1 VKIVVVTSNT
11 HKAAEIADFFGDLV
25 EITHFSMD
33 IPEYRHHDVGEIAY
47 RKAEYAFHTLRCPLM
62 VDDTAFSIEVLNG
75 FPGPYAAYV
84 LSTIGNEGI
93 LKLLKGAVNRNA
105 YFETAI
111 AFATEA
117 GIRVFRGRV
126 DGVIVPPRGKD
137 GFGYDPIFEV
147 EGRTLAE
154 LDRAAKNRISHRALA
169 LSLLKDRI
177 LTEEGLARDKTV
189 KRKDDV

>member
-1 VKIVVVTSNT
+1 MKIVVVTSNP

-25 EITHFSMD
+25 EITHLTME

-47 RKAEYAFHTLRCPLM
+47 RKAEYAFHTLACPLM
-62 VDDTAFSIEVLNG
+62 VDDTAFSIEALNG
-75 FPGPYAAYV
+75 FPGPYAAYA

-93 LKLLKGAVNRNA
+93 LKLLEGTVNRHA

-111 AFATEA
+111 AFASDG
-117 GIRVFRGRV
+117 GIRVFLGRV
-126 DGVIVPPRGKD
+126 DGVIVSPRGTA

-154 LDRAAKNRISHRALA
+154 LDRAAKNRISHRARA
-169 LSLLKDRI
+169 LSRLKAWI
-177 LTEEGLARDKTV
+177 LSEEGAVHDKTV
-189 KRKDDV
+189 KRNDDV